1 MPPFPDAAGGL
12 ESAEDAELMR
22 GNGPI
27 GLGQLADGAAHGAWT
42 LARSKS
48 PLVGPAEAK
57 AASTAKFRPKAK
69 RVERRAAKHRQY
81 KGGLRIR

>member
-1 MPPFPDAAGGL
+1 
-12 ESAEDAELMR
+12 MR

-27 GLGQLADGAAHGAWT
+27 GLGQLADGAAHAAWT

-48 PLVGPAEAK
+48 PLVGPAEARV
-57 AASTAKFRPKAK
+57 ASTAKFRSKAK
-69 RVERRAAKHRQY
+69 RAARRAAKRHEY